1 MIRFRH
7 SLYTR
12 KKNIM
17 KQNSGILVLYIF
29 YIFFVVDIVEKFI
42 FRGRN
47 ACGHFFI
54 YMLNHEWDGKERLIY
69 KIYFIVIQI
78 YAFK

>member
-12 KKNIM
+12 KKKHNET
-17 KQNSGILVLYIF
+17 KQWDTCFIYFLY
-29 YIFFVVDIVEKFI
+29 FFVVDIVEKFI